1 MIREYINKYKKGF
14 KNCINDLKHRK
25 TFYKQIPNL
34 LTISR
39 VIGMIPVNILFFTGN
54 PVLAIGLIGLLLT
67 TDFFDGKIA
76 RKYNITSEFGADL
89 DAICDKLM
97 FLGLVLPLLIS
108 SPVLVLNLM
117 LEALITG
124 INVLGRIKGLDTKTL
139 YVGKIKTWFL
149 SSTVFLGYL
158 SQLVNLSNIIVIISS
173 IVAFITQSVT
183 FNEYL
188 LQYDKMIK
196 NKKSENICE
205 DLEEVRMNENKY
217 DVVEQLKKER
227 ELYLGVLE
235 PGKKYSG
242 KKRVRKMIQEKRNS
256 H

>member
-1 MIREYINKYKKGF
+1 MAYFF
-14 KNCINDLKHRK
+14 KE
-25 TFYKQIPNL
+25 P
-34 LTISR
+34 SR
-39 VIGMIPVNILFFTGN
+39 
-54 PVLAIGLIGLLLT
+54 
-67 TDFFDGKIA
+67 
-76 RKYNITSEFGADL
+76 
-89 DAICDKLM
+89 
-97 FLGLVLPLLIS
+97 
-108 SPVLVLNLM
+108 
-117 LEALITG
+117 
-124 INVLGRIKGLDTKTL
+124 
-139 YVGKIKTWFL
+139 
-149 SSTVFLGYL
+149 
-158 SQLVNLSNIIVIISS
+158 
-173 IVAFITQSVT
+173 T

-196 NKKSENICE
+196 NKKRENICE

>member
-1 MIREYINKYKKGF
+1 M
-14 KNCINDLKHRK
+14 L
-25 TFYKQIPNL
+25 
-34 LTISR
+34 
-39 VIGMIPVNILFFTGN
+39 
-54 PVLAIGLIGLLLT
+54 
-67 TDFFDGKIA
+67 
-76 RKYNITSEFGADL
+76 
-89 DAICDKLM
+89 
-97 FLGLVLPLLIS
+97 LGLVLSLLIS
-108 SPVLVLNLM
+108 SPVLVLNLI

-196 NKKSENICE
+196 NKKRENICE